1 MPKPRVTARQRA
13 AVIARACACCEYC
26 RAQEQYAPDSFSV
39 EHIIPVTKGG
49 TNALT
54 NLAYSCQG
62 CNGRK
67 YVSIEAIDPATG
79 MIVPLYHPRQYR
91 WDDYFAWPPD
101 CSLII
106 GLTPTGRATLEKL
119 QLNRVGLVNLR
130 RVLYRFAAHPPE
142 C

>member
-1 MPKPRVTARQRA
+1 MPKSRVTARQRT
-13 AVIARACACCEYC
+13 AVTARACACCEYC
-26 RAQEQYAPDSFSV
+26 RAQEQYAPDPFSV
-39 EHIIPVTKGG
+39 EHIVPIAKGG

-79 MIVPLYHPRQYR
+79 MTLPLYHPRQHR
-91 WDDYFAWPPD
+91 WEDHFAWNPD

-106 GLTPTGRATLEKL
+106 GLTPIGRATLEML

-130 RVLYRFAAHPPE
+130 QVLYRFDAHPPE

>member
-1 MPKPRVTARQRA
+1 MPKPRITARQRA
-13 AVIARACACCEYC
+13 AVVARACACCEYC
-26 RAQEQYAPDSFSV
+26 RSQEQYAPDPFSV
-39 EHIIPVTKGG
+39 EHIVPVTKGG

-54 NLAYSCQG
+54 NLAFSCQG

-67 YVSIEAIDPATG
+67 YVSTAAIDPATG
-79 MIVPLYHPRQYR
+79 TIVALYHPHQHR
-91 WDDYFAWPPD
+91 WGDHFAWNPD

-106 GLTPTGRATLEKL
+106 GLTPTGRATVDKL

-130 RVLYRFAAHPPE
+130 RVLYLVDAHPPE